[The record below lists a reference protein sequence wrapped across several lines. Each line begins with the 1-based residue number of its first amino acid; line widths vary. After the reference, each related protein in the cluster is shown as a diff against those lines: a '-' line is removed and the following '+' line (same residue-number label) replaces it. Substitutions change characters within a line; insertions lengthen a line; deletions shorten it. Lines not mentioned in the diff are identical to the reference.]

1 MDLPNNYFFLL
12 VISDLI
18 FFALGAIIG
27 SLLTYNL
34 SVKLKKEG
42 KRRVNTDKLIRN
54 IIIIIVTIA
63 WGGSILVETIDRTY
77 SPNIL
82 VHLIFGMIAGATL
95 DINFSE
101 VLANFGKLKVGNSNQ
116 KKNDN
121 GKQDN

>member
-18 FFALGAIIG
+18 FFILGALIG

-34 SVKLKKEG
+34 SIKLKKES
-42 KRRVNTDKLIRN
+42 KKRVNTDKILRN

-101 VLANFGKLKVGNSNQ
+101 VLANFGKLKVGSSNQ
-116 KKNDN
+116 KKDDN
-121 GKQDN
+121 EKQIN